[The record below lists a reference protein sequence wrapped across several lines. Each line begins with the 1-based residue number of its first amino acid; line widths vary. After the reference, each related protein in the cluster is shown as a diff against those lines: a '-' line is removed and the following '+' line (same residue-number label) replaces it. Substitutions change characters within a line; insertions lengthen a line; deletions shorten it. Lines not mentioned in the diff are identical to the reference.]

1 MSVIDKDTKAKI
13 VKEFARSEGDTG
25 SAEVQIALLTESIR
39 ELTEHLK
46 LHRKD
51 NGTRRGLLGQVAQRR
66 SLMKYLRK
74 IDAHRHHEL
83 VEKLGIRG

>member
-1 MSVIDKDTKAKI
+1 MSVIDKETKAKI
-13 VKEFARSEGDTG
+13 VKEYARCEGDTG
-25 SAEVQIALLTESIR
+25 SPEVQVALLTESIR

-46 LHRKD
+46 IHKKD

>member
-1 MSVIDKDTKAKI
+1 MSVIDKVTKQKI
-13 VKEFARSEGDTG
+13 VKEFARAEGDTG
-25 SAEVQIALLTESIR
+25 SPEVQIALLTESIR

-46 LHRKD
+46 IHKKD

-66 SLMKYLRK
+66 RLLKYLRK
-74 IDAHRHHEL
+74 TDSHRHHEL